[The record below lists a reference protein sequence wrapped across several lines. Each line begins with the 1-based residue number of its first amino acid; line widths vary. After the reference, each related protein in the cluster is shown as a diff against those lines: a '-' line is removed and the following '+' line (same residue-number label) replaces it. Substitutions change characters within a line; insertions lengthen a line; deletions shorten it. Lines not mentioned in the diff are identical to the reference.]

1 VSALQ
6 EIDRAWLRLEA
17 AGELADLLAA
27 GWDAFG
33 LLMAGCRDCE
43 SQSAE
48 LFAAFAFAAAAANA
62 GLRALAAAPSLP
74 ACLWEGTGADSCVLA
89 DPEMAADGLASL
101 AQALR
106 SRLVSAAVR
115 ARDPGDR
122 QACQEAAEQAA
133 QVCGL
138 LARDG

>member
-1 VSALQ
+1 MSVMQ
-6 EIDRAWLRLEA
+6 EIDRMRRRLEV
-17 AGELADLLAA
+17 AGDLTDLLEAS
-27 GWDAFG
+27 WDAFG
-33 LLMAGCRDCE
+33 LLMAGCRDC
-43 SQSAE
+43 QDRSAE

-62 GLRALAAAPSLP
+62 GLRAVAAAPSLP
-74 ACLWEGTGADSCVLA
+74 AGLGDGTGADSCVLA

-106 SRLVSAAVR
+106 GQLVSAAER

-138 LARDG
+138 LARDT